1 MSLRL
6 CLGGLLRLRVEF
18 LLLVLDSLVKRLH
31 DFAFK
36 LMYFSTMLR
45 IEEYEKESIRFSELF
60 RTIPQVSEKVLA
72 STLDYLLQE
81 GLVTRER
88 FEEVPPRVEYSLT
101 PIAKDFLREIS
112 YVIEWG
118 QLHFEQIVKGRK

>member
-1 MSLRL
+1 MLLSKQLIFNNYTSSLQISD
-6 CLGGLLRLRVEF
+6 E
-18 LLLVLDSLVKRLH
+18 
-31 DFAFK
+31 
-36 LMYFSTMLR
+36 
-45 IEEYEKESIRFSELF
+45 
-60 RTIPQVSEKVLA
+60 PKVLA
-72 STLDYLLQE
+72 STLDYLQQE

-101 PIAKDFLREIS
+101 PIAKDFLREIG

>member
-1 MSLRL
+1 MLLSKQLIFNNYTSSLQISD
-6 CLGGLLRLRVEF
+6 E
-18 LLLVLDSLVKRLH
+18 
-31 DFAFK
+31 
-36 LMYFSTMLR
+36 
-45 IEEYEKESIRFSELF
+45 
-60 RTIPQVSEKVLA
+60 PKVLA
-72 STLDYLLQE
+72 STLDYLQQE

>member
-1 MSLRL
+1 MGIGRDAPYR
-6 CLGGLLRLRVEF
+6 G
-18 LLLVLDSLVKRLH
+18 
-31 DFAFK
+31 
-36 LMYFSTMLR
+36 
-45 IEEYEKESIRFSELF
+45 IRKGKHPFQ
-60 RTIPQVSEKVLA
+60 RTFPNYSPGFGKVLA

-118 QLHFEQIVKGRK
+118 QLHIEQIVKGRK

>member
-1 MSLRL
+1 MPLTKRSVLKIMNKKLNYDYCQSAPVLEWMSQKWA
-6 CLGGLLRLRVEF
+6 
-18 LLLVLDSLVKRLH
+18 LVV
-31 DFAFK
+31 
-36 LMYFSTMLR
+36 MLR

>member
-1 MSLRL
+1 MKKKLNYDYCQAAPVLEWMSQQW
-6 CLGGLLRLRVEF
+6 GLV
-18 LLLVLDSLVKRLH
+18 
-31 DFAFK
+31 A
-36 LMYFSTMLR
+36 MLWM
-45 IEEYEKESIRFSELF
+45 EEYEKGSIRFSERC
-60 RTIPQVSEKVLA
+60 RTMPQVSEKVLA
-72 STLDYLLQE
+72 STLDYLQQE

-118 QLHFEQIVKGRK
+118 QLHFEQIVKCRK